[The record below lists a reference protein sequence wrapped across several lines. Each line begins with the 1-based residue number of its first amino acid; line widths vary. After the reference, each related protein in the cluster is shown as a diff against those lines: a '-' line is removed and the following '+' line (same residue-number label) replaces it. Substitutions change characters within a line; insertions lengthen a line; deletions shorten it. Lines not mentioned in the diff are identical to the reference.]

1 MDANTGTVVFGIVAV
16 LIALFILDKMKVVE
30 TTDG

>member
-1 MDANTGTVVFGIVAV
+1 MDENTGTVVYGVAAA

-30 TTDG
+30 TAQ